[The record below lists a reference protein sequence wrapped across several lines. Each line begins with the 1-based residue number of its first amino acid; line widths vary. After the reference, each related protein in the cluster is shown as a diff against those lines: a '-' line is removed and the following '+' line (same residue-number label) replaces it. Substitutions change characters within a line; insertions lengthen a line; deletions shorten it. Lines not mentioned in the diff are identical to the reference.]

1 MRGLFRFPASDD
13 KEVGSASAPAL
24 PIQWSEAKMDIKN
37 FVKGGEEGNLE
48 EWMVHDLPKARVSVA
63 AKTVCRVL
71 VEETFQDGGGLH

>member
-1 MRGLFRFPASDD
+1 
-13 KEVGSASAPAL
+13 
-24 PIQWSEAKMDIKN
+24 MDIKN